1 MTNQNTKIHIFD
13 RSTDFKEFKAGDVIF
28 SKGDEATNMYVVIE
42 GEVEIDVLDGLV
54 EHVEKGSFFGE
65 MALITDEP
73 RSATVYAKTDCKIV
87 PVDERRFLFML
98 QETPGFSLLIM
109 RVLVERLRRR
119 NQHVADLLKQIN
131 KDI

>member
-54 EHVEKGSFFGE
+54 EHVEKGGFFGE
-65 MALITDEP
+65 MALITDEA
-73 RSATVYAKTDCKIV
+73 RSATVYAKTDCKVV

-119 NQHVADLLKQIN
+119 NQHVADLLKKLNTNI
-131 KDI
+131 